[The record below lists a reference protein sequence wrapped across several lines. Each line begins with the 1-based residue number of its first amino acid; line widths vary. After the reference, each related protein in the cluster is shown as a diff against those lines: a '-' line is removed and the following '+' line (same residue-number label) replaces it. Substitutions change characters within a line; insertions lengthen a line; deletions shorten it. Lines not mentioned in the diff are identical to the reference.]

1 MKIDWYAN
9 NCNIAYL
16 HPAVKLLFGGGIMIM
31 VMVVSQWFFSILAV
45 ALIVLTLKLMVGIPI
60 KTLFNTMRAPLVFL
74 FIGFLTIILTIGVPE
89 QDQVRVIWA
98 LNREAS
104 RSLILTNVGLEQGI
118 QLISRALGAV
128 FALYFI
134 SFSTPLN
141 DILIRL
147 RRLHVPM
154 FLITLM
160 FLVYRFIFIIYH
172 AFQTL
177 IDAQSLRMGYYGLKT
192 GLKSLGGAMGSLF
205 SRIFIYADRMEEK
218 SGLSSL

>member
-1 MKIDWYAN
+1 MFLN
-9 NCNIAYL
+9 R
-16 HPAVKLLFGGGIMIM
+16 
-31 VMVVSQWFFSILAV
+31 
-45 ALIVLTLKLMVGIPI
+45 I
-60 KTLFNTMRAPLVFL
+60 KF
-74 FIGFLTIILTIGVPE
+74 
-89 QDQVRVIWA
+89 VIWA

-141 DILIRL
+141 DILIQL

-205 SRIFIYADRMEEK
+205 SRIFIYADRMEESLACRLYNGSLLTLEPIWNLDRIK
-218 SGLSSL
+218 LCTCYLISSFILGGVWIKIMG